1 MGAVGQSIIT
11 ANGIK
16 ALMDASAV
24 GKLIKPKYF
33 KFSETDY
40 ALDPTIEN
48 INGWIQKDITL
59 YNTINENTIEFVC
72 DVAPE
77 EAAKYTKTAGLYL
90 DDGTLFMLAKPPFP
104 FPPMLRQTF
113 KIQLVY
119 QNAENLIDFSYLPFY
134 ETEQDL
140 AILQN
145 SASIGELALKTS
157 EDIGMLQIAKADYY
171 KFKEATNERLNNL
184 ETRANESEANIS
196 DLELT
201 LLETNASLGNE
212 ILKNGKTKIPS
223 PKQKKEKFIYVSN
236 EGKKLLKKYF
246 SEEKGYSLLS
256 ERKNRFHSIALI
268 NDVNSY
274 LKIVFPN
281 KNITSHSFRQ
291 TLISDLMSKSVNPKV
306 VQTLVGHKNVQTT
319 LGYYKPSED
328 DLFNA
333 LETR

>member
-33 KFSETDY
+33 KFSDTDY
-40 ALDPTIEN
+40 TLDPTIED
-48 INGWIQKDITL
+48 ISWWIQKDITL

-113 KIQLVY
+113 KVQLVY

-140 AILQN
+140 AIL
-145 SASIGELALKTS
+145 
-157 EDIGMLQIAKADYY
+157 
-171 KFKEATNERLNNL
+171 NN
-184 ETRANESEANIS
+184 AAVFG
-196 DLELT
+196 D
-201 LLETNASLGNE
+201 E
-212 ILKNGKTKIPS
+212 ILKNAQEIG
-223 PKQKKEKFIYVSN
+223 
-236 EGKKLLKKYF
+236 
-246 SEEKGYSLLS
+246 
-256 ERKNRFHSIALI
+256 LI
-268 NDVNSY
+268 KSY
-274 LKIVFPN
+274 LKLN
-281 KNITSHSFRQ
+281 
-291 TLISDLMSKSVNPKV
+291 
-306 VQTLVGHKNVQTT
+306 
-319 LGYYKPSED
+319 
-328 DLFNA
+328 
-333 LETR
+333 

>member
-33 KFSETDY
+33 KFSDVDY
-40 ALDPTIEN
+40 NLDPTIAD
-48 INGWIQKDITL
+48 IGSWIQKDITL
-59 YNTINENTIEFVC
+59 YNTINKNTIEFVC

-119 QNAENLIDFSYLPFY
+119 QNASNLTDFKYLPFY

-145 SASIGELALKTS
+145 SASLGELTLKTS

-171 KFKEATNERLNNL
+171 KFKGEANERLSSL
-184 ETRANESEANIS
+184 ETRTSESEIKIS
-196 DLELT
+196 DLELSS
-201 LLETNASLGNE
+201 LENSASLGNE
-212 ILKNGKTKIPS
+212 ILKNAQKI
-223 PKQKKEKFIYVSN
+223 
-236 EGKKLLKKYF
+236 G
-246 SEEKGYSLLS
+246 
-256 ERKNRFHSIALI
+256 LI
-268 NDVNSY
+268 GTY
-274 LKIVFPN
+274 LKINF
-281 KNITSHSFRQ
+281 
-291 TLISDLMSKSVNPKV
+291 
-306 VQTLVGHKNVQTT
+306 
-319 LGYYKPSED
+319 
-328 DLFNA
+328 
-333 LETR
+333 

>member
-11 ANGIK
+11 SNGIK

-33 KFSETDY
+33 KFSDKDY
-40 ALDPTIEN
+40 TLDPTIED
-48 INGWIQKDITL
+48 ISSWIQKNITL

-119 QNAENLIDFSYLPFY
+119 QNAENLIDFKYLPFY

-140 AILQN
+140 AILEN
-145 SASIGELALKTS
+145 STSIGELALKTS

-171 KFKEATNERLNNL
+171 KFKGETNERLSSL
-184 ETRANESEANIS
+184 ETRASESEIRIS
-196 DLELT
+196 EIELS
-201 LLETNASLGNE
+201 LLESNANLGNE
-212 ILKNGKTKIPS
+212 ILKNAKKI
-223 PKQKKEKFIYVSN
+223 
-236 EGKKLLKKYF
+236 G
-246 SEEKGYSLLS
+246 
-256 ERKNRFHSIALI
+256 LI
-268 NDVNSY
+268 GTY
-274 LKIVFPN
+274 LKINF
-281 KNITSHSFRQ
+281 
-291 TLISDLMSKSVNPKV
+291 
-306 VQTLVGHKNVQTT
+306 
-319 LGYYKPSED
+319 
-328 DLFNA
+328 
-333 LETR
+333 